1 MPFLKVRADSG
12 SVRVTKVCLGGSGLC
27 SIEPNL
33 VEKQGGELCA
43 DPAYS
48 IDRITKTLLSINSL
62 FVFPVRPLF
71 SISFFFDHTRS
82 AIKMHLIDI
91 ASVGRVNP
99 SQESPTDLK
108 REKPPRN
115 RDFARVSR
123 VGRVERARFEAL
135 LGDAKRWLG
144 ELEIALI
151 EDDVAVLILRLKERF
166 LAVDPH

>member
-1 MPFLKVRADSG
+1 LEVRADSG
-12 SVRVTKVCLGGSGLC
+12 SVRVTKACLGGPGLC

-33 VEKQGGELCA
+33 VEQQGGDLCA
-43 DPAYS
+43 DPAYT
-48 IDRITKTLLSINSL
+48 IDRITKTLLSIPSSY
-62 FVFPVRPLF
+62 PLF
-71 SISFFFDHTRS
+71 DLFFRSLSFDHTLA

-99 SQESPTDLK
+99 SQESPTDRK

-135 LGDAKRWLG
+135 LGDAKRWLD